1 MRHDTHSENN
11 QRSLDLHQFSSFNS
25 IWVLLALGFTVMACG
40 EDTDGTAPQCINSD
54 VMEARADIDF
64 IVVSPLPSELG
75 VSCPQGTDLEAFLV
89 IPGSESCTL
98 TITQAEARGCCMDY
112 PTNQSVQAD
121 LYFRRGS
128 DGTPLG
134 LQTKLVSLPEI
145 TTPSVSLSF
154 ENVQFEPG
162 NYDLDGDGIL
172 NIDEYCAGSL

>member
-1 MRHDTHSENN
+1 MRHDTHSKNN
-11 QRSLDLHQFSSFNS
+11 QWSLDLHGFCSLKAQFYL
-25 IWVLLALGFTVMACG
+25 IALSLTLVACG
-40 EDTDGTAPQCINSD
+40 EEGDAAAPQCINSE
-54 VMEARADIDF
+54 VIQARSDIDF
-64 IVVSPLPSELG
+64 IVESPLPPELG

-98 TITQAEARGCCMDY
+98 TITQAEARGCCTDY

-134 LQTKLVSLPEI
+134 SQTKPVSLPEI
-145 TTPSVSLSF
+145 TTPSLSLSF
-154 ENVQFEPG
+154 ENIPFDPG
-162 NYDLDGDGIL
+162 NYDLDGDGAL